1 LNQRMIWKR
10 MIWLVAIV
18 MLSGLV
24 LAACGDDDEA
34 DPTATAEA
42 PAGQTDP
49 TPTAATEDDEP
60 TEAAGED
67 IDFGSLE
74 GRVNIDGSS
83 TVFPVTQAMAEEFN
97 IVAPNVQVPVGV
109 SGTGGG
115 FAKFCEDET
124 DISNASRPISADE
137 AALCDENGVEYIE
150 LPVAYDG
157 LSVVVNPENDWVSCL
172 TIDELATMWAPE
184 SEGEI
189 TNWNQINPDFPDA
202 ELVLYG
208 PGTDSGTYDYFT
220 DAVTGEEGA
229 SRGDFTGSEDD
240 NVLVQGVASDVNA
253 LGFFGYSY
261 YEENQGSLKLVA
273 IDDGDDSNGEGCIE
287 PSPETINNGT
297 YQPLSRPLFV
307 YVNAESAARPEV
319 AGFVDFYLLEGPG
332 LIPEI
337 GYVPFTEEFYA
348 TIYQR
353 YTDGRTGSVFAG
365 GGSSQGVTIDD
376 LLFEDER

>member
-1 LNQRMIWKR
+1 MIWKR
-10 MIWLVAIV
+10 ITWLLAIV

-24 LAACGDDDEA
+24 LAACGDDDED
-34 DPTATAEA
+34 DPTAVPDA
-42 PAGQTDP
+42 PAGQTE
-49 TPTAATEDDEP
+49 ATTDEEDEEEAEP
-60 TEAAGED
+60 TEAMGGDDTDLGA
-67 IDFGSLE
+67 LE

-97 IVAPNVQVPVGV
+97 LVAPNVQVPVGV

-115 FAKFCEDET
+115 FAKFCEGET
-124 DISNASRPISADE
+124 DISNASRPISEDE
-137 AALCDENGVEYIE
+137 TELCEENDILFIE
-150 LPVAYDG
+150 VPVAYDG
-157 LSVVVNPENDWVSCL
+157 LSVVVNPENDWATCL
-172 TIDELATMWAPE
+172 TVEELGVMWAPE
-184 SEGEI
+184 AENEI
-189 TNWNQINPDFPDA
+189 TNWNQIRDDFPDA
-202 ELVLYG
+202 ELVLFG

-240 NVLVQGVASDVNA
+240 NVLVQGVSSDVNA

-261 YEENQGSLKLVA
+261 YVENTDSLKLVA

-287 PSPETINNGT
+287 PSAETINNGT
-297 YQPLSRPLFV
+297 YQPLSRPLFI
-307 YVNAESAARPEV
+307 YVNAEAAERPEV

-337 GYVPFTEEFYA
+337 GYVPFTAEFYA